1 MHALLTPLAEHG
13 VSMTRIESR
22 PARART
28 ALWEYMFF
36 IDVEGHQKDAHVAQ
50 ALAELRAKAPL
61 PQGPGLVP
69 GGRILKD
76 MLIDPC
82 ELSPSYVR
90 SIAPYQPG
98 KPISE
103 LAREMGL
110 EEASIIKLASN
121 ENPLGIGPRTRA
133 AIDAALAEVARYP
146 DGNGFELKQAL
157 AGRYGVDTA
166 SIVLGNGSNDVLEL
180 VALAFLGPGRA
191 AVMSQHAF
199 AVYPLATQARG
210 ARSIVVPAKNFG
222 HDLEAMARAV
232 DDETYVV
239 WVANPNNPTGTFAR
253 PDEVEAF
260 LRKRARAR
268 AGGARRGVQRV
279 PRRRT
284 CAPTRVKWLKRHP
297 NLVVTRTFSKAYG
310 LAGLRVGY
318 ALAHPSV
325 ADVMNRVRQPFNV
338 NSIAL
343 AAAARRA
350 RRHGVRRAQLRRQ
363 PAAACASSR
372 KGARGSGSTTFPRT
386 ATSSPSASARRPEIY
401 KRLLRRGVIVRPVG
415 GGYGLP
421 EHLRVTIGT
430 RGENERF
437 LAALAASLRE

>member
-1 MHALLTPLAEHG
+1 
-13 VSMTRIESR
+13 
-22 PARART
+22 
-28 ALWEYMFF
+28 
-36 IDVEGHQKDAHVAQ
+36 
-50 ALAELRAKAPL
+50 
-61 PQGPGLVP
+61 
-69 GGRILKD
+69 
-76 MLIDPC
+76 MLMDPC

-110 EEASIIKLASN
+110 DERNIVKLASN
-121 ENPLGIGPRTRA
+121 ENPRGIGPRTRA

-157 AGRYGVDTA
+157 ARRYGVDMA

-191 AVMSQHAF
+191 AVFSQHCF

-210 ARSIVVPAKNFG
+210 ARSIVVPAKSYG
-222 HDLEAMARAV
+222 HDLEAMAKAI
-232 DDETYVV
+232 DDETYVA
-239 WVANPNNPTGTFAR
+239 WIANPNNPTGTFAKS
-253 PDEVEAF
+253 EAVEAF
-260 LRKRARAR
+260 LR
-268 AGGARRGVQRV
+268 RV
-279 PRRRT
+279 PE
-284 CAPTRVKWLKRHP
+284 RVLVVLDEAYNEYLTPELRSDTVRLVKRHP

-318 ALAHPSV
+318 ALAHASV
-325 ADVMNRVRQPFNV
+325 ADIMNRVRQPFNV

-343 AAAARRA
+343 AAACAALDDMEFVARSYA
-350 RRHGVRRAQLRRQ
+350 LNLQGLKQLEE
-363 PAAACASSR
+363 
-372 KGARGSGSTTFPRT
+372 GARALGLEYI
-386 ATSSPSASARRPEIY
+386 PSHGNFITVRVGKAADIY

-421 EHLRVTIGT
+421 EHLRVTVGT
-430 RGENERF
+430 PEENEKF
-437 LAALAASLRE
+437 LGALTAALKE

>member
-1 MHALLTPLAEHG
+1 
-13 VSMTRIESR
+13 
-22 PARART
+22 
-28 ALWEYMFF
+28 
-36 IDVEGHQKDAHVAQ
+36 
-50 ALAELRAKAPL
+50 
-61 PQGPGLVP
+61 
-69 GGRILKD
+69 

-103 LAREMGL
+103 LAREMGMD
-110 EEASIIKLASN
+110 ERAIVKLASN
-121 ENPLGIGPRTRA
+121 ENPRGIGPRTRA
-133 AIDAALAEVARYP
+133 AIDAALAEIARYP

-157 AGRYGVDTA
+157 AARYGVDMQ

-210 ARSIVVPAKNFG
+210 ARSIVIQAVNYG
-222 HDLEAMARAV
+222 HALEAMAKAV
-232 DDETYVV
+232 DDETCVI
-239 WVANPNNPTGTFAR
+239 WVANPNNPTGTFVR
-253 PDEVEAF
+253 PDQMEAF
-260 LRKRARAR
+260 LR
-268 AGGARRGVQRV
+268 RV
-279 PRRRT
+279 PERVMVVLDEAYNEYL
-284 CAPTRVKWLKRHP
+284 APELRADSVKWLKRHP
-297 NLVVTRTFSKAYG
+297 NLVITRTFSKAYG

-343 AAAARRA
+343 AAAAAALDDMEFVA
-350 RRHGVRRAQLRRQ
+350 RSYAVNLSGMRQLEEGIRGLGLDYI
-363 PAAACASSR
+363 PSYGNFLAVHVAAGG
-372 KGARGSGSTTFPRT
+372 K
-386 ATSSPSASARRPEIY
+386 SAPEIF

-415 GGYGLP
+415 GYGLP

-430 RGENERF
+430 AAENERF